1 MGNKKG
7 GRKLDVS
14 LLVLIGMVFIAAV
27 LTYLTGGWQRVGA
40 GVGQSVRL
48 LDTIWPRLLLGFFL
62 GGLVH
67 VLVSHELIARW
78 LGPTSGIRGIFIAS
92 YVGIFMMGG
101 PFVRLPIVASIYHRG
116 AGIGPVIALL
126 TGNILAI
133 HGLLIWQIPFLGVGI
148 PLARYIVCLFIPPLV
163 GLAGAAV
170 YRLLVCLPHPAA
182 ARGQVEE
189 SVSRPVGSATLHAT
203 GKQEEKV

>member
-1 MGNKKG
+1 M
-7 GRKLDVS
+7 
-14 LLVLIGMVFIAAV
+14 LVLIGLVCIVAVIA
-27 LTYLTGGWQRVGA
+27 YLTGGWQRVGA
-40 GVGQSVRL
+40 GLGQSIRL
-48 LDTIWPRLLLGFFL
+48 LDTIWSRLLLGFFL

-67 VLVSHELIARW
+67 VLVSRELIARW

-92 YVGIFMMGG
+92 YVGMLMMGG
-101 PFVRLPIVASIYHRG
+101 PFVRLPIIASIYRRG

-148 PLARYIVCLFIPPLV
+148 PLARYIVCLFIPPIV

-170 YRLLVCLPHPAA
+170 YRLLVFLPHPGED
-182 ARGQVEE
+182 RGLLAE
-189 SVSRPVGSATLHAT
+189 SASRPVDSATARGRL
-203 GKQEEKV
+203 KPEDKL

>member
-1 MGNKKG
+1 MADKKG
-7 GRKLDVS
+7 KRKLDIS
-14 LLVLIGMVFIAAV
+14 MLVLIGLVCVVAV
-27 LTYLTGGWQRVGA
+27 MAYLSGGWQRIGA
-40 GVGQSVRL
+40 GLVQSVHL
-48 LDTIWPRLLLGFFL
+48 LDTIWSRLFLGFFL

-67 VLVSHELIARW
+67 VLVSRDLIARW

-92 YVGIFMMGG
+92 YVGMLMMGG
-101 PFVRLPIVASIYHRG
+101 PFVRLPIIASIYRRG

-148 PLARYIVCLFIPPLV
+148 PLARFIICLFIPPFV

-170 YRLLVCLPHPAA
+170 YRLLVFLPQPVED
-182 ARGQVEE
+182 RGLLMEGA
-189 SVSRPVGSATLHAT
+189 SRPVAAPRTRGPL
-203 GKQEEKV
+203 KPEEEL